1 MGIIEQ
7 YNRYR
12 IGENIIA
19 DYITKLGYKVVERNF
34 ECNQGEIDII
44 DKDKEEL
51 VFIEVKTRTD
61 ISYGEASEAVT
72 NTKKRHL
79 INSIKYYIYK
89 QKLENQPIRIDVA
102 EVYINKGKVKVNYI
116 KQKKIKKYRLF
127 LSVVKN
133 PASKRHRGSFV
144 QNHELV
150 VTDKI

>member
-1 MGIIEQ
+1 MYVSHELG
-7 YNRYR
+7 R

-34 ECNQGEIDII
+34 ACNQGEIDII
-44 DKDKEEL
+44 AKDKEEL

-72 NTKKRHL
+72 DTKKRHL

-102 EVYINKGKVKVNYI
+102 EVYIKCGKVKINYI
-116 KQKKIKKYRLF
+116 K
-127 LSVVKN
+127 
-133 PASKRHRGSFV
+133 PA
-144 QNHELV
+144 
-150 VTDKI
+150 IY

>member
-1 MGIIEQ
+1 MYVSHELG
-7 YNRYR
+7 R
-12 IGENIIA
+12 IGEDIIA

-34 ECNQGEIDII
+34 ERNQGEIDII
-44 DKDKEEL
+44 AKDKEEL

-116 KQKKIKKYRLF
+116 KQAI
-127 LSVVKN
+127 
-133 PASKRHRGSFV
+133 
-144 QNHELV
+144 E
-150 VTDKI
+150 

>member
-1 MGIIEQ
+1 MYVSHELG
-7 YNRYR
+7 R

-34 ECNQGEIDII
+34 ECNQGEIDIVA
-44 DKDKEEL
+44 KDKEEL

-116 KQKKIKKYRLF
+116 KQAIY
-127 LSVVKN
+127 
-133 PASKRHRGSFV
+133 
-144 QNHELV
+144 
-150 VTDKI
+150 

>member
-1 MGIIEQ
+1 MYVSHELG
-7 YNRYR
+7 R

-19 DYITKLGYKVVERNF
+19 DYITKLGYKVIKRNF
-34 ECNQGEIDII
+34 ACNQGEIDII
-44 DKDKEEL
+44 AKDKEEL

-116 KQKKIKKYRLF
+116 KQAI
-127 LSVVKN
+127 
-133 PASKRHRGSFV
+133 
-144 QNHELV
+144 E
-150 VTDKI
+150 

>member
-1 MGIIEQ
+1 MWAYKMYVSHELG
-7 YNRYR
+7 R

-44 DKDKEEL
+44 AKDKEEL

-116 KQKKIKKYRLF
+116 KQAIY
-127 LSVVKN
+127 
-133 PASKRHRGSFV
+133 
-144 QNHELV
+144 
-150 VTDKI
+150 

>member
-1 MGIIEQ
+1 MYVSHELG
-7 YNRYR
+7 R

-34 ECNQGEIDII
+34 ECNQGEIDIVA
-44 DKDKEEL
+44 KDKEEL

-72 NTKKRHL
+72 DTKKRHL

-116 KQKKIKKYRLF
+116 KQAI
-127 LSVVKN
+127 
-133 PASKRHRGSFV
+133 
-144 QNHELV
+144 E
-150 VTDKI
+150 

>member
-1 MGIIEQ
+1 MYVSHELGK
-7 YNRYR
+7 

-19 DYITKLGYKVVERNF
+19 DYITKLGQKVVERNF

-44 DKDKEEL
+44 AKDKEEL

-116 KQKKIKKYRLF
+116 KQAIY
-127 LSVVKN
+127 
-133 PASKRHRGSFV
+133 
-144 QNHELV
+144 
-150 VTDKI
+150 

>member
-1 MGIIEQ
+1 MYVSHELG
-7 YNRYR
+7 R

-34 ECNQGEIDII
+34 ECNQGELDII
-44 DKDKEEL
+44 AKDKEEL

-116 KQKKIKKYRLF
+116 KQAIY
-127 LSVVKN
+127 
-133 PASKRHRGSFV
+133 
-144 QNHELV
+144 
-150 VTDKI
+150 

>member
-1 MGIIEQ
+1 MYVSHELG
-7 YNRYR
+7 R

-34 ECNQGEIDII
+34 ACNRGEIDII
-44 DKDKEEL
+44 AKDKEEL

-116 KQKKIKKYRLF
+116 KQAIY
-127 LSVVKN
+127 
-133 PASKRHRGSFV
+133 
-144 QNHELV
+144 
-150 VTDKI
+150 

>member
-1 MGIIEQ
+1 MYVSHELG
-7 YNRYR
+7 R

-34 ECNQGEIDII
+34 ACNQGEIDII
-44 DKDKEEL
+44 AKDKEKL

-116 KQKKIKKYRLF
+116 KQAI
-127 LSVVKN
+127 
-133 PASKRHRGSFV
+133 
-144 QNHELV
+144 E
-150 VTDKI
+150 

>member
-1 MGIIEQ
+1 MYVSHELG
-7 YNRYR
+7 R

-44 DKDKEEL
+44 AKDKEEL
-51 VFIEVKTRTD
+51 VVIEVKTRTD

-72 NTKKRHL
+72 DTKKRHL

-102 EVYINKGKVKVNYI
+102 EVYINKGKVKINYI
-116 KQKKIKKYRLF
+116 KQAIY
-127 LSVVKN
+127 
-133 PASKRHRGSFV
+133 
-144 QNHELV
+144 
-150 VTDKI
+150 

>member
-1 MGIIEQ
+1 MYVSHELG
-7 YNRYR
+7 R

-34 ECNQGEIDII
+34 ECNQGEIDIVA
-44 DKDKEEL
+44 KDKEEL

-89 QKLENQPIRIDVA
+89 QKLENQLIRIDVA

-116 KQKKIKKYRLF
+116 KQAI
-127 LSVVKN
+127 
-133 PASKRHRGSFV
+133 
-144 QNHELV
+144 E
-150 VTDKI
+150 

>member
-1 MGIIEQ
+1 MYVSHEL
-7 YNRYR
+7 RR

-44 DKDKEEL
+44 AKDKEEL

-116 KQKKIKKYRLF
+116 KQAIY
-127 LSVVKN
+127 
-133 PASKRHRGSFV
+133 
-144 QNHELV
+144 
-150 VTDKI
+150 

>member
-1 MGIIEQ
+1 MYVSHELG
-7 YNRYR
+7 R

-34 ECNQGEIDII
+34 ACNQGEIDII
-44 DKDKEEL
+44 AKDKEEL

-72 NTKKRHL
+72 DTKKRHL

-116 KQKKIKKYRLF
+116 KQAIY
-127 LSVVKN
+127 
-133 PASKRHRGSFV
+133 
-144 QNHELV
+144 
-150 VTDKI
+150 

>member
-1 MGIIEQ
+1 MYVSHELG
-7 YNRYR
+7 R

-34 ECNQGEIDII
+34 ECNQGEIDIVA
-44 DKDKEEL
+44 KDKEEL

-72 NTKKRHL
+72 DTKKRHL

-89 QKLENQPIRIDVA
+89 QKLEKQPIRIDVA

-116 KQKKIKKYRLF
+116 KQAI
-127 LSVVKN
+127 
-133 PASKRHRGSFV
+133 
-144 QNHELV
+144 E
-150 VTDKI
+150 

>member
-1 MGIIEQ
+1 MYVSHELG
-7 YNRYR
+7 R

-44 DKDKEEL
+44 AKDKEEL

-102 EVYINKGKVKVNYI
+102 KVYINKGKVKINYI
-116 KQKKIKKYRLF
+116 KQAIY
-127 LSVVKN
+127 
-133 PASKRHRGSFV
+133 
-144 QNHELV
+144 
-150 VTDKI
+150 

>member
-1 MGIIEQ
+1 MYVSHELG
-7 YNRYR
+7 R

-34 ECNQGEIDII
+34 ACNQGEIDIVA
-44 DKDKEEL
+44 KDKEEL

-116 KQKKIKKYRLF
+116 KQAIY
-127 LSVVKN
+127 
-133 PASKRHRGSFV
+133 
-144 QNHELV
+144 
-150 VTDKI
+150 

>member
-1 MGIIEQ
+1 MYVSHELG
-7 YNRYR
+7 R

-34 ECNQGEIDII
+34 ACNQGEIDII
-44 DKDKEEL
+44 AKDKEEL

-72 NTKKRHL
+72 DTKKRHL

-102 EVYINKGKVKVNYI
+102 EVYINKEKVKVNYI
-116 KQKKIKKYRLF
+116 KQAI
-127 LSVVKN
+127 
-133 PASKRHRGSFV
+133 
-144 QNHELV
+144 E
-150 VTDKI
+150 

>member
-1 MGIIEQ
+1 MYVSHELG
-7 YNRYR
+7 R

-19 DYITKLGYKVVERNF
+19 DYIKKLGYKVVERNF
-34 ECNQGEIDII
+34 ACNQGEIDIVA
-44 DKDKEEL
+44 KDKEEL

-72 NTKKRHL
+72 DTKKRHL

-116 KQKKIKKYRLF
+116 KQAIY
-127 LSVVKN
+127 
-133 PASKRHRGSFV
+133 
-144 QNHELV
+144 
-150 VTDKI
+150 

>member
-1 MGIIEQ
+1 MYVSHELG
-7 YNRYR
+7 R

-34 ECNQGEIDII
+34 ACNQGEIDIVA
-44 DKDKEEL
+44 KDKEEL

-72 NTKKRHL
+72 DTKKRHL

-116 KQKKIKKYRLF
+116 KQAI
-127 LSVVKN
+127 
-133 PASKRHRGSFV
+133 
-144 QNHELV
+144 E
-150 VTDKI
+150 

>member
-1 MGIIEQ
+1 MYISHELG
-7 YNRYR
+7 R

-44 DKDKEEL
+44 AKDKEEL

-116 KQKKIKKYRLF
+116 KQAI
-127 LSVVKN
+127 
-133 PASKRHRGSFV
+133 
-144 QNHELV
+144 E
-150 VTDKI
+150 

>member
-1 MGIIEQ
+1 MYVSHELG
-7 YNRYR
+7 R

-44 DKDKEEL
+44 AKDKEEL

-72 NTKKRHL
+72 DNKKRHL

-102 EVYINKGKVKVNYI
+102 EVYIKCGKVKINYI
-116 KQKKIKKYRLF
+116 KQAIY
-127 LSVVKN
+127 
-133 PASKRHRGSFV
+133 
-144 QNHELV
+144 
-150 VTDKI
+150 

>member
-1 MGIIEQ
+1 MYVSHGLG
-7 YNRYR
+7 R

-44 DKDKEEL
+44 AKDKEEL

-79 INSIKYYIYK
+79 INSIKYYI
-89 QKLENQPIRIDVA
+89 
-102 EVYINKGKVKVNYI
+102 
-116 KQKKIKKYRLF
+116 
-127 LSVVKN
+127 
-133 PASKRHRGSFV
+133 
-144 QNHELV
+144 
-150 VTDKI
+150 

>member
-1 MGIIEQ
+1 MYVSHELG
-7 YNRYR
+7 R

-44 DKDKEEL
+44 AKDKEEL

-61 ISYGEASEAVT
+61 ISYGEASKAVT

-102 EVYINKGKVKVNYI
+102 EVYINKGKVKINYI
-116 KQKKIKKYRLF
+116 KQAIY
-127 LSVVKN
+127 
-133 PASKRHRGSFV
+133 
-144 QNHELV
+144 
-150 VTDKI
+150 

>member
-1 MGIIEQ
+1 MYVSHELG
-7 YNRYR
+7 R

-34 ECNQGEIDII
+34 ACNQGEIDIVA
-44 DKDKEEL
+44 KDKEEL

-116 KQKKIKKYRLF
+116 KQAI
-127 LSVVKN
+127 
-133 PASKRHRGSFV
+133 
-144 QNHELV
+144 E
-150 VTDKI
+150 